1 MKEVHDNHCQRNS
14 RFLLRENTFL
24 MVIFEQID
32 SQTRQPIGRVK
43 FDLKHLQSV
52 AYSSRLILLHIFLK
66 CRVFLQI

>member
-1 MKEVHDNHCQRNS
+1 
-14 RFLLRENTFL
+14 

-52 AYSSRLILLHIFLK
+52 AYSSRLILLYIFLK
-66 CRVFLQI
+66 K